1 MQHPD
6 QQAEVALVFI
16 GERGTGKGNSGKAL
30 CKIFGQHSLHLSS
43 PEHLTGRF
51 NSHLRQCSFLF
62 GDECYGPKDKSA
74 EGTLKR
80 IITEDTLTIEA
91 KGRDAIEDRIACM

>member
-1 MQHPD
+1 M
-6 QQAEVALVFI
+6 
-16 GERGTGKGNSGKAL
+16 
-30 CKIFGQHSLHLSS
+30 
-43 PEHLTGRF
+43 
-51 NSHLRQCSFLF
+51 RQCSFLF

-91 KGRDAIEDRIACM
+91 KGRDAIEEPNRLHVMLASNNESVIRQVRMNVASWCKIR